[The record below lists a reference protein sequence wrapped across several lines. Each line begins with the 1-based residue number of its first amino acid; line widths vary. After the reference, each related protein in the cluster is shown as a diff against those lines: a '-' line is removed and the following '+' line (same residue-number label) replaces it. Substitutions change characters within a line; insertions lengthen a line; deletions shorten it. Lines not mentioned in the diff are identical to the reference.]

1 MTIFFIPLACKEKE
15 KSKGSLCITPKTLNQ
30 QENICTEVLS
40 SVSESTEKPAL
51 TPDNI
56 ELQETKD
63 TLKTS
68 TSSILT
74 VENETL
80 RIQDGNGDGNNLEER
95 LSQSSSSTF
104 SEEDNSERKSDE
116 EVDLNSCEASVNEEN
131 LMMLSLLDFAGQ
143 SAYYAC
149 HHIFFSPRAVY
160 ILVVDMSKNLND
172 LAKHACTETDLIYSH
187 WTNAGTSNVF
197 LNEYFSDSDD
207 YYCFCQLNISTFSV
221 HT

>member
-1 MTIFFIPLACKEKE
+1 MTIFFIPLACKEQE

-30 QENICTEVLS
+30 QENVGTEVLP

-51 TPDNI
+51 TTDNI

-68 TSSILT
+68 TSSILK

-80 RIQDGNGDGNNLEER
+80 CIQDGNGEGNTLEER
-95 LSQSSSSTF
+95 LSQSSSTTL
-104 SEEDNSERKSDE
+104 SEEDNSERKSD
-116 EVDLNSCEASVNEEN
+116 EVDLNSCEASVNEDN

-149 HHIFFSPRAVY
+149 HHIFFSPRAFY
-160 ILVVDMSKNLND
+160 ILVVDMSKD
-172 LAKHACTETDLIYSH
+172 LKSHAERACDKDGLIYSD
-187 WTNAGTSNVF
+187 WTYAGMQIYTIN
-197 LNEYFSDSDD
+197 
-207 YYCFCQLNISTFSV
+207 
-221 HT
+221 